1 MAIQKITKRDN
12 FKLLL
17 TIEEVANN
25 ERLVEFINRELELL
39 NNKSKSKK
47 SSKDKP
53 ENIELAKNILSILGG
68 AEDGMLVSEILV
80 QGLKL
85 GVFSDTVTTPKLT
98 SLLKNLKDVGKVTR
112 TVKGKKAIYAIAPTE
127 EDAEEGE

>member
-1 MAIQKITKRDN
+1 MMNKITKRDN
-12 FKLLL
+12 FELLL
-17 TIEEVANN
+17 TIEDVANN
-25 ERLVEFINRELELL
+25 ERLVEFINHELELL
-39 NNKSKSKK
+39 KNKSKSRK

-98 SLLKNLKDVGKVTR
+98 SLLKNLKDEGKVTR
-112 TVKGKKAIYAIAPTE
+112 TVKGKKAIYAIAP
-127 EDAEEGE
+127 AEEGV